1 MYVTIIIKEKEAP
14 NWRGSEGRDKER
26 LEGEDAGGLG
36 RRKVMKES
44 NIFN

>member
-14 NWRGSEGRDKER
+14 NWRGSEG